1 MSTSDL
7 TVFRLGRPVS
17 NAWLVMD
24 AGEGPVLVDSGFS
37 ALWPAMLAQLR
48 RRSLR
53 PRDLRAVI
61 LTHRHCDHAANA
73 ARFWSEGVPVYAH
86 RLDAECLM
94 GQRPPPPLPTAASA
108 TGAMCWV
115 ENRFPAR
122 VERVRPLEDGD
133 LVAGLRV
140 RWVPGHTAGSVFLH
154 HEPSATL
161 FSGDALLN
169 AVPPYTLVT
178 RLSLPSPDF
187 SEDYDS
193 ALASLERFAASR
205 LEVRTVYCGH
215 GPVWRG
221 ELGPAL
227 AKILARARV
236 APEQR
241 ARRRRRSVGAHGNA
255 PGEELS

>member
-1 MSTSDL
+1 MPASDL
-7 TVFRLGRPVS
+7 TVFRLGKPVS

-24 AGEGPVLVDSGFS
+24 AGEGPVLVDAGFS
-37 ALWPAMLAQLR
+37 ALWPAMLARLQ

-53 PRDLRAVI
+53 PRDLRAVV

-86 RLDAECLM
+86 RLDAECLT
-94 GQRPPPPLPTAASA
+94 GLRPPPPLPAEASA

-115 ENRFPAR
+115 ENHFPAR
-122 VERVRPLEDGD
+122 VGCVRPLEDGD

-140 RWVPGHTAGSVFLH
+140 HWIPGHTAGSVFLH

-169 AVPPYTLVT
+169 ALPPFTLVT
-178 RLSLPSPDF
+178 RLCLPSCDF
-187 SEDYDS
+187 SDDYDR
-193 ALASLERFAASR
+193 ALASLERFAAKG

-227 AKILARARV
+227 AQLLAGARAS
-236 APEQR
+236 QR
-241 ARRRRRSVGAHGNA
+241 PPTPARPRSPRA
-255 PGEELS
+255 